1 MPSSSPPPSLTA
13 AATCSYYKRRI
24 EEVWIIAQEHEKN
37 GKPRPAHCHTCW
49 HAALIRCVRL
59 GRLKDA
65 EDLLRPARVLGTP
78 DEVRRAV
85 ANGISF
91 NMGAKSAFAM
101 VRLLVQFMPTT
112 RQCWRDK
119 EGPQAR
125 LLYMSL
131 FLRYEDL
138 TLLLLQTCPISS
150 RGTFAEIAFVMA
162 SELALPKVVQAL
174 VLFSPHPSG
183 ELQEPEAEENDEELP
198 KFDPWTLL

>member
-37 GKPRPAHCHTCW
+37 GKSRPAHCHTCW

-85 ANGISF
+85 ANGISS
-91 NMGAKSAFAM
+91 NMGAKGAFAM
-101 VRLLVQFMPTT
+101 VRLLVQLMPTT
-112 RQCWRDK
+112 R
-119 EGPQAR
+119 
-125 LLYMSL
+125 
-131 FLRYEDL
+131 
-138 TLLLLQTCPISS
+138 
-150 RGTFAEIAFVMA
+150 
-162 SELALPKVVQAL
+162 
-174 VLFSPHPSG
+174 
-183 ELQEPEAEENDEELP
+183 
-198 KFDPWTLL
+198 